1 MSTTET
7 SELLYERRGSTA
19 FITFNR
25 PQARNAMTFPMYE
38 ALYERCEEAD
48 ADDEVRA
55 LVLRGAGG
63 KAFVAGTDISQFRD
77 FESGQDG
84 IAYEQRVDRVVTR
97 LELVRKP
104 TIAVIDGHAVG
115 GGLALAAVSDLRICT
130 PGAKFAMPI
139 ARTLGNC
146 LSMDNSARL
155 VALIGPARTK
165 ELIFTARSFSAEEAF
180 AAGLAT
186 EVVPE
191 AEIEGRVAELC
202 ERLAAHAPITMRVTK
217 EAIRRLRT
225 AGVGNGDDLIVEAY
239 SSGDFKRGVEAFFE
253 KRQAVW
259 EGS

>member
-1 MSTTET
+1 MSTVET

-19 FITFNR
+19 YITFNR
-25 PQARNAMTFPMYE
+25 PQARNAMTFPMYD
-38 ALYERCEEAD
+38 ALFERCEEVD
-48 ADDEVRA
+48 ADDSVRA

-63 KAFVAGTDISQFRD
+63 KAFVAGTDISQFRT
-77 FESGQDG
+77 FETGQDG
-84 IAYEQRVDRVVTR
+84 IAYEQRIDRVVSR

-146 LSMDNSARL
+146 LSVDNCARL

-165 ELIFTARSFSAEEAF
+165 ELVFTARSFDADEAL

-186 EVVPE
+186 EVV
-191 AEIEGRVAELC
+191 AESAIDQRVDELC
-202 ERLAAHAPITMRVTK
+202 ERLASHAPITMRVTK

-253 KRQAVW
+253 KRQPLW

>member
-1 MSTTET
+1 MSTVEA

-19 FITFNR
+19 FVTFNR
-25 PQARNAMTFPMYE
+25 PQARNAMTFPMYD
-38 ALYERCEEAD
+38 ALFERCEEVD
-48 ADDEVRA
+48 ADDSVRA

-63 KAFVAGTDISQFRD
+63 KAFVAGTDISQFKT
-77 FESGQDG
+77 FETGQDG
-84 IAYEQRVDRVVTR
+84 IAYEQRIDRVVSR

-104 TIAVIDGHAVG
+104 TIALVDGHAVG
-115 GGLALAAVSDLRICT
+115 GGLALAAVCDLRICT

-146 LSMDNSARL
+146 LSVDNCARL

-165 ELIFTARSFSAEEAF
+165 ELVFTARSFEAAEAL

-186 EVVPE
+186 EVV
-191 AEIEGRVAELC
+191 AESAIDQRVDELC
-202 ERLAAHAPITMRVTK
+202 ERLAGHAPITMRVTK

-253 KRQAVW
+253 KRQPVW
-259 EGS
+259 EGT